1 MITTIIIVITVL
13 ISLRAFKDDGLMNR
27 LIFNPPRVQQGEWHR
42 LFTYG
47 LVHADFAH
55 LIFNMFT
62 FYLFGSEVERVCKLA
77 LGETV
82 GAICYVLLYITAILV
97 SIIPTYLKHK
107 NNARYFGLGA
117 SGAVCAVIFAYVL
130 VNPMNFMGILFIPIM
145 LPAFLFG
152 LLFLLISLSL
162 DKKQAG
168 GINHSAHIWGGIY
181 GILFMIV
188 TFGALTDINLIQTF
202 VAQIQVDSLSDLIHI
217 GF

>member
-1 MITTIIIVITVL
+1 M
-13 ISLRAFKDDGLMNR
+13 
-27 LIFNPPRVQQGEWHR
+27 
-42 LFTYG
+42 
-47 LVHADFAH
+47 
-55 LIFNMFT
+55 
-62 FYLFGSEVERVCKLA
+62 
-77 LGETV
+77 
-82 GAICYVLLYITAILV
+82 GAISYVLLYITAILA
-97 SIIPTYLKHK
+97 SILPTYLKHK